1 MKLLVTHLIA
11 AITPILIFFI
21 TIQWKRKRQQRHI
34 RQAFWSRQRPEGLRY
49 LQKLPGKGI
58 PAPLNIIGE
67 IESWQTLLY
76 TVAVITELG
85 ALEFMANQGP
95 VSTEEL
101 ARFLKMDERTVK
113 AALEVFL
120 AGDIVSK
127 TNNRYQLT
135 PRAHMYLHPNSAFFE
150 FLPGAVPVRRFIR
163 VLKSRKM
170 QRTIQ
175 RWQKGKAH
183 HAEQWLIQQTKY
195 SFPLGFALSQKNIF
209 EGRLKVLDVAGGSG
223 AVCIALASEHPE
235 LELQL
240 IELPQTIP
248 IAKKMISRYN
258 MSHRIQCLGM
268 DMFRG
273 EWPSGMDRV
282 IFSNIFHDWNDEHC
296 QQLARKA
303 FHALKP
309 GGKIVLIE
317 ALLQEDPPGPLW
329 TAHWTMT
336 MALMMEGRQFHK
348 SELIALLEDSGFTE
362 VEVQDL
368 LGYYSVITATRPAG

>member
-1 MKLLVTHLIA
+1 MKLLITHIIA
-11 AITPILIFFI
+11 AITPIVIFFI
-21 TIQWKRKRQQRHI
+21 SLQWKRKRQQRRI

-49 LQKLPGKGI
+49 LQKLAGNRI
-58 PAPLNIIGE
+58 PAPFNIIGE

-76 TVAVITELG
+76 AVAGVTELG
-85 ALEFMANQGP
+85 ALEFIADKGE
-95 VSTEEL
+95 VSKEEL
-101 ARFLKMDERTVK
+101 ARFLELDERTVT

-120 AGDIVSK
+120 AGGVVSR
-127 TNNRYQLT
+127 TDNRYRLT
-135 PRAHMYLHPNSAFFE
+135 PRAYMYLHPRSTFFE
-150 FLPGAVPVRRFIR
+150 FLPGSIPVRRFMRI
-163 VLKSRKM
+163 LKSRKM
-170 QRTIQ
+170 RRTIQ
-175 RWQKGKAH
+175 RWRKGKAD
-183 HAEQWLIQQTKY
+183 HAEQWVIQQTKY

-235 LELQL
+235 LELHL

-248 IAKKMISRYN
+248 ITKKMISRYQL
-258 MSHRIQCLGM
+258 SHRIQCIGM
-268 DMFRG
+268 DMFSG
-273 EWPSGMDRV
+273 EWPTGMDRI

-296 QQLARKA
+296 LQLARKA
-303 FHALKP
+303 YQALNP

-317 ALLQEDPPGPLW
+317 ALLQDDPPGPLW